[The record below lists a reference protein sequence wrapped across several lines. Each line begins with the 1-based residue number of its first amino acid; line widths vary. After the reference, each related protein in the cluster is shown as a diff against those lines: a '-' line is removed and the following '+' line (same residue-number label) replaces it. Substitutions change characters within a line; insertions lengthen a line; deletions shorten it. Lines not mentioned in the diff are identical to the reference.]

1 MQLWEASRLPRLL
14 RKVLTHA
21 VRIVKHPLRLSSG
34 DAFECV
40 CARGRFLIG
49 IAEGKV
55 VAKGT
60 DVGLSDSARD
70 LLNAL
75 ARRSLEK
82 NLNGA
87 LRFIHVEEAEFADD
101 CAQQALSTTD
111 SGDLLFFLVP
121 DRDSSEAVKSALDA
135 MSTS

>member
-1 MQLWEASRLPRLL
+1 MGGIAIAEGCSEHCDH
-14 RKVLTHA
+14 T
-21 VRIVKHPLRLSSG
+21 VRIVKEPLRLFPG

-40 CARGRFLIG
+40 CDRGRFLIG

-60 DVGLSDSARD
+60 DVGLSDGARD
-70 LLNAL
+70 LLDKL

-101 CAQQALSTTD
+101 CTQQALSTTD
-111 SGDLLFFLVP
+111 SGDLLFFLVS
-121 DRDSSEAVKSALDA
+121 DRNASEAVKTALDA
-135 MSTS
+135 LSTR

>member
-1 MQLWEASRLPRLL
+1 M
-14 RKVLTHA
+14 
-21 VRIVKHPLRLSSG
+21 RIVKEPLPLASG

-40 CARGRFLIG
+40 GARGRFLIG

-60 DVGLSDSARD
+60 DVGLSDSARN
-70 LLNAL
+70 LLDEL
-75 ARRSLEK
+75 ARRSLEQ

-87 LRFIHVEEAEFADD
+87 LRFIHVERAQYADD

-111 SGDLLFFLVP
+111 SGDLLFFLVS
-121 DRDSSEAVKSALDA
+121 DRAASDAVKSALDSL
-135 MSTS
+135 STS

>member
-1 MQLWEASRLPRLL
+1 MKE
-14 RKVLTHA
+14 
-21 VRIVKHPLRLSSG
+21 PLRLLSG

-40 CARGRFLIG
+40 CDRGRFLIG

-55 VAKGT
+55 VARGT

-70 LLNAL
+70 LLDAL

-101 CAQQALSTTD
+101 CTQQALSTTD
-111 SGDLLFFLVP
+111 SGDLLFFLVS
-121 DRDSSEAVKSALDA
+121 DRNASEAVKTALDA
-135 MSTS
+135 LSKP

>member
-1 MQLWEASRLPRLL
+1 MPRGCSEHCNP
-14 RKVLTHA
+14 T
-21 VRIVKHPLRLSSG
+21 VRIVKEPLRQLSG

-40 CARGRFLIG
+40 CDRGPFLIG
-49 IAEGKV
+49 IAEGKL

-60 DVGLSDSARD
+60 DVGLSDQARG
-70 LLNAL
+70 LLDAL

-101 CAQQALSTTD
+101 CTQQALSTTD
-111 SGDLLFFLVP
+111 SGDLLFFLVS
-121 DRDSSEAVKSALDA
+121 DRDSSEAVKTALDA
-135 MSTS
+135 MSTP

>member
-1 MQLWEASRLPRLL
+1 VGGIAIAEKAEPPL
-14 RKVLTHA
+14 RPH
-21 VRIVKHPLRLSSG
+21 VRIVKEPLRQLSE

-40 CARGRFLIG
+40 CDRGRFLIG
-49 IAEGKV
+49 IAEGKI
-55 VAKGT
+55 VARGT

-70 LLNAL
+70 LLDAL

-101 CAQQALSTTD
+101 CTQQALSTTD
-111 SGDLLFFLVP
+111 SGDLLFFLVS
-121 DRDSSEAVKSALDA
+121 DRNASEAVKTALDA
-135 MSTS
+135 LSTP